1 MSAQP
6 APARPAPENR
16 RSSTAPKRTSILP
29 KPSSIFLDTTVL
41 IAQHAQITGTHPVTI
56 GPNTVLHPHSKLS
69 SAIAPVVLGEGCV
82 VFERAKVG
90 VGMGTEG
97 DAESRRS
104 SMAPARSSA
113 HVRESM
119 RSEGTVLGRNVVVD
133 SGAVVEAAEVGD
145 GSVVEVG
152 AVLGRGSIIGKVC
165 VLWLL
170 SLVVGANIS
179 QYCTITAS
187 SVIPPYTRLPDYTV
201 VFGGSQQ
208 RVDRTLQLRPEIL
221 DAKMAVHAKQ
231 LDMFK
236 KLIPNNIAKWS

>member
-1 MSAQP
+1 MSTQP
-6 APARPAPENR
+6 APPRPSNDHR
-16 RSSTAPKRTSILP
+16 RTSGAPKRQSILP

-69 SAIAPVVLGEGCV
+69 SAVAPVVLGEGCV

-90 VGMGTEG
+90 VGMGAEG
-97 DAESRRS
+97 DAEGKRG
-104 SMAPARSSA
+104 SMAPPARGSGS
-113 HVRESM
+113 VRESM

-133 SGAVVEAAEVGD
+133 SGAVVEAAEVGE

-152 AVLGRGSIIGKVC
+152 AVLGRGSIIG
-165 VLWLL
+165 
-170 SLVVGANIS
+170 
-179 QYCTITAS
+179 
-187 SVIPPYTRLPDYTV
+187 R
-201 VFGGSQQ
+201 
-208 RVDRTLQLRPEIL
+208 RVDRTLQLRPEL
-221 DAKMAVHAKQ
+221 LEQKMAVHAKQ